1 MPKDRQFRKRRNGRY
16 ADQYGAV
23 KRRFGMQLKEF
34 DFNTFVIEL
43 ANKPIDSDLTTE
55 DIGS

>member
-1 MPKDRQFRKRRNGRY
+1 
-16 ADQYGAV
+16 
-23 KRRFGMQLKEF
+23 MQLKEF

-43 ANKPIDSDLTTE
+43 VNKPIDSDLTTE

>member
-1 MPKDRQFRKRRNGRY
+1 
-16 ADQYGAV
+16 
-23 KRRFGMQLKEF
+23 MQLKEF